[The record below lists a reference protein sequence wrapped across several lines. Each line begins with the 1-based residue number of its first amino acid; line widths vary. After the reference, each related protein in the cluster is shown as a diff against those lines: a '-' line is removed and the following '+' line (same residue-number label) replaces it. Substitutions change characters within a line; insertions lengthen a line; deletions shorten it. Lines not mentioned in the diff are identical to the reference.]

1 MFETSQEAQ
10 LQQRGNAC
18 SHIVSVYGSWSDE
31 LHCYIV
37 LEFCRRNM
45 DQHDRMEETV
55 VNAVAKGVGQALVH
69 MHSLGTACSLLVQL
83 SAC

>member
-1 MFETSQEAQ
+1 
-10 LQQRGNAC
+10 
-18 SHIVSVYGSWSDE
+18 
-31 LHCYIV
+31 
-37 LEFCRRNM
+37 M